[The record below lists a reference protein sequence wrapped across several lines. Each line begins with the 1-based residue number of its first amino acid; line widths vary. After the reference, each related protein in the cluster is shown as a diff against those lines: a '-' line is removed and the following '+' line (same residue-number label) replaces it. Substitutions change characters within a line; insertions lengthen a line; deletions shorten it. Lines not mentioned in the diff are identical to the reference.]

1 MEATIISGAWKGH
14 LGRGLAPK
22 EVQYLLC
29 TAQGMTAKE
38 IARQCNVAACTVA
51 KRLSCAMFKLG
62 VTRQTA
68 AIAEAM
74 RRQIISPMCF
84 VIAALMAMNAVANV
98 QSVEPARRDRR
109 PPSVRMAQIRVTRR
123 SETLEAA

>member
-1 MEATIISGAWKGH
+1 MDATIINGAWKGH
-14 LGRGLAPK
+14 LGRGLAPR
-22 EVQYLLC
+22 ELQYLLSA
-29 TAQGMTAKE
+29 AQGKTAKE
-38 IARQCNVAACTVA
+38 TARQYDVAACTVA

-68 AIAEAM
+68 MIAEAM

-84 VIAALMAMNAVANV
+84 VLSTLMAMNAMANV

-109 PPSVRMAQIRVTRR
+109 PPSVRIAQIRITRR